1 MKRMRRFDPKSI
13 SSL

>member
-1 MKRMRRFDPKSI
+1 MRRFDPKSI